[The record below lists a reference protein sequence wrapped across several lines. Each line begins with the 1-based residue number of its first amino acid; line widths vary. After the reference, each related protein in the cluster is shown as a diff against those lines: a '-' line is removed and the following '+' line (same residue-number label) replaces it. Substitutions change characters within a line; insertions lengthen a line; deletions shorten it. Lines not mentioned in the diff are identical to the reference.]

1 MITVLRQING
11 RPTSHEAVDSEWV
24 RPDAAGV
31 LWVDLSQPTAEEA
44 RVLADVFHFHE
55 LSVEDALAT
64 VHHPKVETYADYLY
78 LILHGI
84 DFRAAGHHF
93 ATHDTDFFIGPN
105 YLVTVHDAKTRST
118 QLVRDLCLKSEHV
131 LKDGPLALCHRII
144 DSMVDHYRPEV
155 DKLRDQIDALERD
168 VFEGSD
174 PDLMRALLG
183 LKRDVASLRRV
194 VLPQRDVVGR
204 LARREFA
211 MVTEAIAY
219 RFRDVHDQLVRL
231 TDEAMYFQDRITG
244 LLEAHLATVSNR
256 LNGVMK
262 VLTLITTVFMPLT
275 VLTSLYGMNVELPHL
290 PGGPNSQFWW
300 IVGMMVATSASM
312 FWFFRTRRWL

>member
-1 MITVLRQING
+1 MITILRQTNG
-11 RPTSHEAVDSEWV
+11 RAVACEAIDPAWL
-24 RPDAAGV
+24 RPDAEGV
-31 LWVDLSQPTAEEA
+31 LWVDMLQPTGEEA
-44 RVLADVFHFHE
+44 RILPDVFRFHE
-55 LSVEDALAT
+55 LSVEDALST
-64 VHHPKVETYADYLY
+64 VHHPKVETYSDYLY

-84 DFRAAGHHF
+84 DFQASGHHF

-105 YLVTVHDAKTRST
+105 YLVTVHAGKTRSIHS
-118 QLVRDLCLKSEHV
+118 VRELCLKSEHV
-131 LKDGPLALCHRII
+131 LREGPLALCHRIV
-144 DSMVDHYRPEV
+144 DTMVEHYRPEV
-155 DKLRDQIDALERD
+155 DKLREQIDELERG
-168 VFEGSD
+168 VFEEDS
-174 PDLMRALLG
+174 PELMRDILG

-211 MVTEAIAY
+211 AVTEAMAY

-244 LLEAHLATVSNR
+244 LLEAHLANVSNR

-262 VLTLITTVFMPLT
+262 VLTLIATVFMPLT

-290 PGGPNSQFWW
+290 PGGPTTQFWW
-300 IVGMMVATSASM
+300 IVAMMFGTTAAM
-312 FWFFRTRRWL
+312 LWFFRTRRWF